1 MFQEN
6 MSEWII
12 VALTEMFILGIA
24 KTVATS
30 AAGLFGEIHLPCL
43 MAGKPEKGTKC
54 MKVAL
59 RTV

>member
-1 MFQEN
+1 

-24 KTVATS
+24 KTVSTS
-30 AAGLFGEIHLPCL
+30 AEGLFGEIHLPCL
-43 MAGKPEKGTKC
+43 MAGKPERGTKC
-54 MKVAL
+54 RKVAL